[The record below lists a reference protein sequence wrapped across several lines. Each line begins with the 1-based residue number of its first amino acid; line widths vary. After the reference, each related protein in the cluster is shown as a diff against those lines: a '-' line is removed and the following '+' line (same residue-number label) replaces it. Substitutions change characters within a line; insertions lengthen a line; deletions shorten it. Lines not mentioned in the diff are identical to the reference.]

1 MHVLCRPFSLLA
13 ILLLRCL
20 IHTGHFV
27 GARGVLGVL
36 DCYWYV
42 SLGGKRRP
50 GAGLVAL
57 SGSNGN
63 DQTGVIHILIFCQR
77 SMDLINNT

>member
-1 MHVLCRPFSLLA
+1 MHILYRPLSPLA
-13 ILLLRCL
+13 VVLLRFL
-20 IHTGHFV
+20 HMGHFV

-36 DCYWYV
+36 DCYCYV

-57 SGSNGN
+57 GGGNGN